1 MVTLTISFT
10 SRNSNL
16 NKDMKLK
23 KFKQLKDSTLSEA
36 KYDEGYK
43 AGVKAIEENWSKEE
57 TLKHYADLNDA
68 FMKGIHK
75 AWDEKD

>member
-1 MVTLTISFT
+1 
-10 SRNSNL
+10 
-16 NKDMKLK
+16 MKLK
-23 KFKQLKDSTLSEA
+23 SFKQVKDPVMDSILSEA

-43 AGVKAIEENWSKEE
+43 AGIKAIEENWSKED

-75 AWDEKD
+75 AWDDKK